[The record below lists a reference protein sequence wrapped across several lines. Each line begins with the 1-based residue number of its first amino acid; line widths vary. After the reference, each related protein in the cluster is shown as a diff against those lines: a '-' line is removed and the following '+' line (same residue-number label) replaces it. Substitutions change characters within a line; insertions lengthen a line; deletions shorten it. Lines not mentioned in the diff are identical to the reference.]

1 LNNVHFSY
9 IHIEQCSFSAETP
22 KMQTL
27 SFEVA
32 ATFVDDA
39 AALTGGA
46 GRIITQIL
54 TSPVERLA
62 SACDVAGVL
71 PRRRAFRQ
79 ALRQTFGAKTSRATF
94 RATWA
99 TRRQRGWRNCLFP
112 LRGLR
117 DLT

>member
-1 LNNVHFSY
+1 LNNVHFPD
-9 IHIEQCSFSAETP
+9 IHYEQCSFNAETP

-32 ATFVDDA
+32 TTFVDDA
-39 AALTGGA
+39 AALASGA
-46 GRIITQIL
+46 CRIIIQIL

-79 ALRQTFGAKTSRATF
+79 ALRQTFGAS
-94 RATWA
+94 WA
-99 TRRQRGWRNCLFP
+99 NRRQRAWRNCLFP

-117 DLT
+117 ELT